1 MKNQLLTVFI
11 ATALCGACKNEKI
24 EKEPI
29 VETIKAIVKS
39 NENEYKNLL
48 QGREN
53 YEGELFDLKN
63 VKREENLLRIFVEG
77 PCVTEGYSVT
87 WDGVVNY
94 SDPAMANLAVA
105 YNSKN
110 QVQCLAVMAYTIE
123 VDLQKAFGVSYRE
136 NLMVNVI
143 NASKKQDIRIDGKG
157 TATKAN

>member
-1 MKNQLLTVFI
+1 MKNQLLTIFI
-11 ATALCGACKNEKI
+11 AAVLCGACKNNEV
-24 EKEPI
+24 ETEPV

-39 NENEYKNLL
+39 DENGYRSLL
-48 QGREN
+48 KDREN

-77 PCVTEGYSVT
+77 PCDTEGYSVT

-123 VDLQKAFGVSYRE
+123 VDLQKAFGDSYRE
-136 NLMVNVI
+136 NMMVNVI